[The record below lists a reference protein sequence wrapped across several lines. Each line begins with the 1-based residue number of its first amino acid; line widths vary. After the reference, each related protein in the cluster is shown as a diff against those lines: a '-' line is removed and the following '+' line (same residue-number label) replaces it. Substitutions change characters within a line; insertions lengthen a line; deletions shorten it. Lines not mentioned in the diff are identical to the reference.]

1 MNEEKISFAYPTLIV
16 DGLRTSGFYPPTIVM
31 NLDGNNRE
39 KPQSLV
45 ITAGFILD
53 YVGVYYMEV
62 GIYHNNESII
72 SRPDNNGRMDTV
84 LQQIIPNGPVTSI
97 YIMHVN
103 DVVFLNSGL
112 HKAVVKVYRSKGEE
126 REDLPSDEHEC
137 TFYVCHR
144 DDENGK

>member
-31 NLDGNNRE
+31 NLDGNNRD
-39 KPQSLV
+39 KPRSLV

-72 SRPDNNGRMDTV
+72 TRPDNKGRIDTV
-84 LQQIIPNGPVTSI
+84 LQQIIPNGPVASV
-97 YIMHVN
+97 YMMHV
-103 DVVFLNSGL
+103 DGVVFLNSGL

-137 TFYVCHR
+137 TFYVFHR